1 VNSYYSETTITNL
14 LNLSDDYD
22 MKKSQIFK
30 GKTAWITGASSGIGE
45 SLVYELVRRGSNV
58 IASSIDAEGLERVKA
73 GCTGKSEMVH
83 CYPFDLAET
92 SAIHL
97 VVKQVIEK
105 AGKIDYLFNIGGI
118 SQRARIDETPLWLD
132 RKIFE
137 INYFGTIALTKAVL
151 PYMVTQQSG
160 HILATSSISGRFGFP
175 LRSAYS
181 ASKQALHGF
190 FETLYLENKINN
202 IRVSVIIPGR
212 VRTAISLHA
221 LDSEGK
227 EHGKLDD
234 GQANGISPEKAAE
247 IIIKGMLKNKREI
260 LVGKNELIMLH
271 IRRYFP
277 WLFFRIADKI
287 KA

>member
-1 VNSYYSETTITNL
+1 MERRR
-14 LNLSDDYD
+14 
-22 MKKSQIFK
+22 KFE

-45 SLVYELVRRGSNV
+45 ALVKEFIREGARV
-58 IASSIDAEGLERVKA
+58 IASSNDFSGLEKVKNSL
-73 GCTGKSEMVH
+73 GSSSGSMQIVVFDLSDTGKITEIAAAVMN
-83 CYPFDLAET
+83 ET
-92 SAIHL
+92 
-97 VVKQVIEK
+97 
-105 AGKIDYLFNIGGI
+105 GRIDYLLNIGGI
-118 SQRARIDETPLWLD
+118 SQRARIEETPLWLD

-151 PYMVTQQSG
+151 PYMVTRNSG

-190 FETLYLENKINN
+190 FETLYLENKKHN
-202 IRVSVIIPGR
+202 IKVSMIIPGR
-212 VRTAISLHA
+212 VRTSISVHA
-221 LDSEGK
+221 LDGQGK

-234 GQANGISPEKAAE
+234 GQFKGLSAEKAAK
-247 IIIKGMLKNKREI
+247 IIIKGIMRGRHEI
-260 LVGKNELIMLH
+260 LVGKGELMLLY

-287 KA
+287 KPT